1 MELGIS
7 IPTPDNE
14 ADWDYVKQFV
24 TSIISQLDIG
34 RQNNQIQVG
43 VATYRGILSSLSL
56 SLSLSLSPSPVA
68 LKPLPNL
75 FLKSPRKSLQSL
87 LNPMLG
93 GSS

>member
-56 SLSLSLSPSPVA
+56 SLSLSVTITCSA
-68 LKPLPNL
+68 KT
-75 FLKSPRKSLQSL
+75 FAKSLSEK
-87 LNPMLG
+87 P
-93 GSS
+93 S